1 MRLGIISDTHEDK
14 MGALPHIMRQFRE
27 RGVEIVIHAGDI
39 DEQHVN
45 SQIFGNFPV
54 YCALT
59 DEQTKICETEMY
71 KVHKEGKPFCFPPLQ
86 WTFTRPGQRIVD
98 LVVGAEK
105 TRIYLGHKR
114 SFEFLLGDES
124 KLLEK
129 LYAIRK
135 DNDGV
140 RQLISGHTHHQIL
153 MESRLINF
161 INPGAVTDSMGIAG
175 GYEYAFIDTVTDK
188 IVFSRIP
195 ASVSSAPQLKLG
207 VISDSLNISQK
218 DIKFWEKLAE
228 VFKTEGVT
236 HIIHCGNLDLA
247 DIGRPE
253 LKEFQIYFNLGVDQS
268 RNNQDNW
275 QVIDK
280 QRRLVDIKGYKFY
293 VQWNLSAEL
302 LHKSERDMHYY
313 ALKILKHNKID
324 FVLSGFT
331 HSAFY
336 EEGENLIFLNPGD
349 IIQSRDYAIIEL
361 PLYQITFGRI
371 PYDPL
376 PVL

>member
-1 MRLGIISDTHEDK
+1 MKLGIISDTHEDRIN
-14 MGALPHIMRQFRE
+14 ALPHIARRFKEM
-27 RGVEIVIHAGDI
+27 GVEIIIHAGDI
-39 DEQHVN
+39 DEKHVN
-45 SQIFGNFPV
+45 PETFGGLPV

-71 KVHKEGKPFCFPPLQ
+71 KVHREGVPFCFPPLQ

-175 GYEYAFIDTVTDK
+175 GYEYAFIDTNADR

-218 DIKFWEKLAE
+218 DIKFWGKLAE
-228 VFKTEGVT
+228 TFKTEGVT

-247 DIGRPE
+247 DISRSE
-253 LKEFQIYFNLGVDQS
+253 MKEFQIHFNLVSDQFRDS
-268 RNNQDNW
+268 EDNW

-280 QRRLVDIKGYKFY
+280 RRRLVNIRGYQFY
-293 VQWNLSAEL
+293 VQWDLSADL
-302 LHKSERDMHYY
+302 LHQSERDMHYY
-313 ALKILKHNKID
+313 ALKKLKHHKID
-324 FVLSGFT
+324 FILSGFT

-349 IIQSRDYAIIEL
+349 VIQSRDYAIIEL
-361 PLYQITFGRI
+361 PLYEITFGRI